1 MNIIKSTDFS
11 HRWNIVLFLWEL
23 VCPFKEVIEQL
34 SHPRLNLI
42 YLLNRAPIAI
52 FENRK
57 QHRSCSLCWLVS
69 IGHHILKLDFSA
81 LSRPCNHVVI
91 PPPCPPAWPLKQKS
105 TQMGLDKKILSNTEL
120 IRFICSVTRRR
131 SKSDLRRRKMFML
144 FPDWNQTAGRAFMR
158 FTLPSIQIKELV
170 DKT

>member
-91 PPPCPPAWPLKQKS
+91 PPPRPPAWPLKQKS
-105 TQMGLDKKILSNTEL
+105 TQMGLDKKSYLTQSWYALSVRWL
-120 IRFICSVTRRR
+120 GV
-131 SKSDLRRRKMFML
+131 DL
-144 FPDWNQTAGRAFMR
+144 NQTSDAAKCLCCFLIEIRQQAERSWGLLF
-158 FTLPSIQIKELV
+158 LQYK
-170 DKT
+170 